1 MFAHTD
7 GLICICVESLKRTSH
22 ALVCASI
29 PLLRAAQSA
38 VSSSFHSERTLI
50 NNNSSSFRKEVEMK
64 NIYADRECFRK
75 RIFSIKKRIWNYY
88 IDTIGGI
95 EGDRDALEMEL
106 HRVRFIY
113 NVLNGFASGFVVAFL
128 SGLAGL
134 LVGCAN
140 VVVSKGNFGLLVEIK
155 EFIFWFFIAIILC
168 QLLFL
173 YLANTYYEKMKV
185 VEEELEEIKNS

>member
-38 VSSSFHSERTLI
+38 VSSSFRSERTLI

-75 RIFSIKKRIWNYY
+75 RIFSIKKRIGNYY

-95 EGDRDALEMEL
+95 EGDKDALEMEL
-106 HRVRFIY
+106 HRVRYIY
-113 NVLNGFASGFVVAFL
+113 NVLHGFASGFVLGFL
-128 SGLAGL
+128 SGFIGLLAGFVKPEANL
-134 LVGCAN
+134 LNICLMA
-140 VVVSKGNFGLLVEIK
+140 LL
-155 EFIFWFFIAIILC
+155 FIAILIC
-168 QLLFL
+168 QGLFL